1 MRVRVKYTKGDK
13 VRFLSHLDVTRN
25 LRMALAR
32 AGWPVAMTG
41 GYSPKMKVSFYAPLP
56 VGTAGEEE
64 YMDVVLDTK
73 GIARLVRANAK
84 CGSRKFRDID
94 ILAQLTKAFS
104 RVLPEGFSVKQVY
117 LVDDGKQNFESQITG
132 SLYRIEVEEVTTE
145 DLSPAIEQ
153 FLTQEQVLYELER
166 PKQTRT
172 TDLRQFVE
180 SIEVVPG
187 SSPATIF
194 MKIRHDNGRTV
205 RPQWV
210 LESLSE
216 FGLDI
221 DTREVIVDRL
231 KVYFD

>member
-1 MRVRVKYTKGDK
+1 
-13 VRFLSHLDVTRN
+13 
-25 LRMALAR
+25 MALAR

-56 VGTAGEEE
+56 VGTAGKKNTW
-64 YMDVVLDTK
+64 MWCLTPRVLRVLSGRT
-73 GIARLVRANAK
+73 L

-172 TDLRQFVE
+172 TDLRKFVE